1 MADDVATPSDPP
13 VAPIEKEKIEE
24 ALLDVN
30 VFQQSREEELS
41 KRMARTQFDHS
52 AWDHR
57 LFPNLHALAIYL
69 LCSCL
74 WSRAIKVRR
83 ISM

>member
-30 VFQQSREEELS
+30 VFQQSREKELS

-52 AWDHR
+52 ARDRR

-69 LCSCL
+69 VYSCL
-74 WSRAIKVRR
+74 WSCAIKVRR